1 MENPGPSTRTLAQV
15 LSHGIAVEVDL
26 DAAHFDF
33 TKGAHTG
40 KPGTAAKL
48 GSQAEIRKEYG
59 VQELLAR
66 GFEHIAWDGK
76 TPAPVIDCS
85 GLIMAVLAGQPGAN
99 YSRVLDEVFE
109 LFENAG
115 HEAGLEEA
123 NRLGPQKRGHFPA
136 FNRGVTMG
144 MGSSTPVELQ
154 TGFMGATLDR
164 LVGHKAVRRM
174 AAYQDAA
181 FSLWAPRLY
190 AEYQHTDKIMRD
202 KLPHLPRN
210 FPSTVFAAAAFNLG
224 GKVWTFKHRD
234 FLNWPF
240 GWCAIT
246 ALGRFDPARTGQIIL
261 WELKLVVDFPPAATI
276 LIPSA
281 VITHSNT
288 PVADGDA
295 RMSFT
300 QYTAGPIFRWVENGC
315 RTEKELE
322 IADPACYAKMQDS
335 KDTAYLRRLGNF
347 STIDELLDRIE

>member
-1 MENPGPSTRTLAQV
+1 MGREVRCWLCKSCSIASHSLDRTPTPV
-15 LSHGIAVEVDL
+15 VDR
-26 DAAHFDF
+26 AGRVA
-33 TKGAHTG
+33 
-40 KPGTAAKL
+40 
-48 GSQAEIRKEYG
+48 S
-59 VQELLAR
+59 
-66 GFEHIAWDGK
+66 
-76 TPAPVIDCS
+76 
-85 GLIMAVLAGQPGAN
+85 VLAGQPGAD
-99 YSRVLDEVFE
+99 YARALDEVFE
-109 LFENAG
+109 LFEDAG
-115 HEAGLEEA
+115 RQAGLQA
-123 NRLGPQKRGHFPA
+123 VSRQGPQKRGHFPA

-144 MGSSTPVELQ
+144 MGSSTPVALQ
-154 TGFMGATLDR
+154 TGFMSSTLDR
-164 LVGHKAVRRM
+164 LVGHQAVRRM

-190 AEYQHTDKIMRD
+190 AEYQRTDKIMRE

-210 FPSTVFAAAAFNLG
+210 FHSLVFAAAAFNLG

-246 ALGRFDPARTGQIIL
+246 ALGRYDPTRTGQLIL
-261 WELKLVVDFPPAATI
+261 WELKLVVDFPPAATV

-295 RMSFT
+295 QMSFT

-322 IADPACYAKMQDS
+322 IADPARYAEMQDS